1 MILFNIKTIDLCAS
15 IHDNGNVSQE
25 KYERI
30 RLEIFLAL
38 RSKKFHLLKQ
48 LTR

>member
-1 MILFNIKTIDLCAS
+1 MILFNIKITDLYAS
-15 IHDNGNVSQE
+15 IHDMGNVSQE

-38 RSKKFHLLKQ
+38 HSKKFHILKQ